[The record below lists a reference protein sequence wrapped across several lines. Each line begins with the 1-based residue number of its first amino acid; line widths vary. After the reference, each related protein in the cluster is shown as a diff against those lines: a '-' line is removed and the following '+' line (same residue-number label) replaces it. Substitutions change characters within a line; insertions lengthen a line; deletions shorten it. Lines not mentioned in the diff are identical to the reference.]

1 MYAVR
6 LADSKQVLALRNT
19 MSGAAAVAKKRAL
32 TCPAKLEVVEVLPDT
47 TKGKRK
53 E

>member
-6 LADSKQVLALRNT
+6 LADSKQVLAVRKT
-19 MSGAAAVAKKRAL
+19 MVGATVVAKKRAL
-32 TCPAKLEVVEVLPDT
+32 TCPARLEVVEVLPDT
-47 TKGKRK
+47 KGKRK